1 MPDLNTRGDNLSYL
15 GFGNFATTVKQL
27 RSRLAQPVSVPNPFI
42 AANADGSA
50 IDIFKTTAQDGL
62 TLLPSR
68 YHAAYVNVLI
78 GAVEQAE
85 PIVKNGSLRNI
96 LKRKHVLAQLEEAF
110 KVLAAPIVQ
119 LRSGKHESEL
129 KAYLA
134 LASNLYQR
142 FISDDKI
149 RQLNQNSGSWPEL
162 DPLGF
167 FVDEPGSGPYTVVP
181 SREMPLSLIC
191 KPASQMFCLPL
202 WVLDGHE
209 VGGHGIHSILNG
221 FAAEMADALE
231 AAVAKAF
238 STGKLN
244 LPGPN
249 NKVSKRV
256 HHLVQPSPRKRD
268 LTAEEFTRHLARTFS
283 LEFAADMAG
292 VLNFGPMFAN
302 GLMLYF
308 SADHKDS
315 LLSYS
320 GTLIGKGSYD
330 AHPSDVIRAMA
341 AIEAVKQLKIAHGER
356 YVSDLTSRL
365 NKASSPGS
373 SFSFTTRDGSEVVSL
388 PHSLI
393 QALVPVL
400 VDAAL
405 HTNLPCLADRSL
417 KEVLTWTDSDE
428 SAVKKLVATIATSN
442 FDSEDAEA
450 RHIVAASLQALE
462 LHSTGSAT
470 GSNDLA
476 KIAAK
481 IQANGI
487 KELKAL
493 YNDQCLLCA
502 VPTYARSRRTE
513 TSLSDLI
520 QRLRLSIKDTRGE

>member
-1 MPDLNTRGDNLSYL
+1 
-15 GFGNFATTVKQL
+15 
-27 RSRLAQPVSVPNPFI
+27 
-42 AANADGSA
+42 
-50 IDIFKTTAQDGL
+50 
-62 TLLPSR
+62 
-68 YHAAYVNVLI
+68 
-78 GAVEQAE
+78 
-85 PIVKNGSLRNI
+85 
-96 LKRKHVLAQLEEAF
+96 
-110 KVLAAPIVQ
+110 
-119 LRSGKHESEL
+119 
-129 KAYLA
+129 
-134 LASNLYQR
+134 
-142 FISDDKI
+142 
-149 RQLNQNSGSWPEL
+149 
-162 DPLGF
+162 
-167 FVDEPGSGPYTVVP
+167 
-181 SREMPLSLIC
+181 
-191 KPASQMFCLPL
+191 
-202 WVLDGHE
+202 
-209 VGGHGIHSILNG
+209 
-221 FAAEMADALE
+221 
-231 AAVAKAF
+231 
-238 STGKLN
+238 
-244 LPGPN
+244 
-249 NKVSKRV
+249 VSKRV

-320 GTLIGKGSYD
+320 GTLIGKGTYD
-330 AHPSDVIRAMA
+330 AHPSDVMRAMA
-341 AIEAVKQLKIAHGER
+341 AIEAVKQLKIAHGDR

-405 HTNLPCLADRSL
+405 NTSLPCLADRSL

-428 SAVKKLVATIATSN
+428 SAVKKLVATISTNN

-462 LHSTGSAT
+462 LHSTSSAT

-476 KIAAK
+476 KITAK

-520 QRLRLSIKDTRGE
+520 QRLRLSIKEA

>member
-27 RSRLAQPVSVPNPFI
+27 RSRLSQPVSVPNPFV
-42 AANADGSA
+42 AANADGAA
-50 IDIFKTTAQDGL
+50 INIYKSTAQDGL
-62 TLLPSR
+62 VLLPSR

-78 GAVEQAE
+78 GAVAQAE
-85 PIVKNGSLRNI
+85 PIVNNSSLRNI

-142 FISDDKI
+142 FISDEKI

-191 KPASQMFCLPL
+191 KPAAQMFCLPL

-238 STGKLN
+238 SSGKLN
-244 LPGPN
+244 LAGPN

-315 LLSYS
+315 LLSHS
-320 GTLIGKGSYD
+320 GTLISKGSYD

-341 AIEAVKQLKIAHGER
+341 AIEAVKQLKIAHGDR

-393 QALVPVL
+393 QALVPLL

-405 HTNLPCLADRSL
+405 NTNLACLANRSL

-428 SAVKKLVATIATSN
+428 KVVRKLVTGITTSN

-462 LHSTGSAT
+462 LHSASSMA

-520 QRLRLSIKDTRGE
+520 QRLRLSIKGA

>member
-1 MPDLNTRGDNLSYL
+1 MPKEIPGGDNLRYL
-15 GFGNFATTVKQL
+15 GFGNFATMVKQI
-27 RSRLAQPVSVPNPFI
+27 RNRLSQSVSVPNPFQNT
-42 AANADGSA
+42 AASA
-50 IDIFKTTAQDGL
+50 NEIDIFKNTAQEGL
-62 TLLPSR
+62 SLLPSR
-68 YHAAYVNVLI
+68 YHAAYVNVLVK
-78 GAVEQAE
+78 AVEQAE

-96 LKRKHVLAQLEEAF
+96 LKRKHVLSQLEEAF

-119 LRSGKHESEL
+119 LQSGTHETEL

-142 FISDDKI
+142 FISDEKI
-149 RQLNQNSGSWPEL
+149 HLLNQNSGSWPEL

-167 FVDEPGSGPYTVVP
+167 FVDEPGSGPYTIVP

-191 KPASQMFCLPL
+191 KPAAQMSCLPM

-238 STGKLN
+238 ASGKLS

-256 HHLVQPSPRKRD
+256 HHLVLPSTKKRD
-268 LTAEEFTRHLARTFS
+268 LSAEEFARHLARTFS
-283 LEFAADMAG
+283 LELAADMAG

-308 SADHKDS
+308 SADHKDG
-315 LLSYS
+315 LLRHS
-320 GTLIGKGSYD
+320 GALVGKGSFD

-341 AIEAVKQLKIAHGER
+341 AIEAVRQLKIVDGDR
-356 YVSDLTSRL
+356 YVNDLTSRL
-365 NKASSPGS
+365 NSASLAGS
-373 SFSFTTRDGSEVVSL
+373 TFSFTTNDGSEIVSL
-388 PHSLI
+388 PAAFVR
-393 QALVPVL
+393 ALVPVL
-400 VDAAL
+400 VEAAL
-405 HTNLPCLADRSL
+405 NTSLHCLAERSL
-417 KEVLTWTDSDE
+417 REVLTWTDSDE
-428 SAVKKLVATIATSN
+428 NTVRKLVTTIGGTK

-462 LHSTGSAT
+462 LQTASK
-470 GSNDLA
+470 DLA
-476 KIAAK
+476 KISAK
-481 IQANGI
+481 IHANGI

-493 YNDQCLLCA
+493 YSDQCLLCA

-513 TSLSDLI
+513 SSLTDLI
-520 QRLRLSIKDTRGE
+520 QRIRLSMNAHGE

>member
-1 MPDLNTRGDNLSYL
+1 MPNLNTRGDNLSYL
-15 GFGNFATTVKQL
+15 GFGNFATTVKQF
-27 RSRLAQPVSVPNPFI
+27 RSRLAQPVSVPNPFE
-42 AANADGSA
+42 ATSADGSA
-50 IDIFKTTAQDGL
+50 IDIFRSAAQDGL

-149 RQLNQNSGSWPEL
+149 RQLNQDSGSWPEL

-238 STGKLN
+238 STGKLS

-320 GTLIGKGSYD
+320 GTLIGKGTYD
-330 AHPSDVIRAMA
+330 AHPSDVMRAMA
-341 AIEAVKQLKIAHGER
+341 AIEAVKQLKIAHGDR

-405 HTNLPCLADRSL
+405 NTSLPCLADRSL

-428 SAVKKLVATIATSN
+428 SAVKKLVATISTNN

-462 LHSTGSAT
+462 LHSTSSAT

-476 KIAAK
+476 KITAK

-520 QRLRLSIKDTRGE
+520 QRLRLSIKEA